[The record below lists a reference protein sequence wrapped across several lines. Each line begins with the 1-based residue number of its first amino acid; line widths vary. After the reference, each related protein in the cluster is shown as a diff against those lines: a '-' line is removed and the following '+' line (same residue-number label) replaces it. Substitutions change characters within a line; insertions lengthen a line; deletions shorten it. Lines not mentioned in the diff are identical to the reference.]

1 MSCFSRWHL
10 SLPDRHKAQVKYCWS
25 IVSLV
30 YVVNLVTIDMN
41 YSGLTVY
48 QARKDKVELVTK

>member
-1 MSCFSRWHL
+1 M
-10 SLPDRHKAQVKYCWS
+10 QVKYCWS